1 MNINHHNYEDFFIL
15 YLDNELNQEE
25 RKAVEDFLLAN
36 PDLQREMDSL
46 KQTIFSPD
54 QDLVFEGK
62 EQLMVG
68 DSSLI
73 NIYNYESFLVQHVD
87 GELLHHEVVELEKFL
102 ALNPYAQQELNW
114 LKKTRSEPDTA
125 VVFGDKS
132 SLYRHEEVKRMYPV
146 RWLKQAIAAAVII
159 AAGTGIFMFSNNS
172 GDTDAIITASEPSKQ
187 TIESVIDKTI
197 PSTNNENQTADAEP
211 ATSSPIIKDIIE
223 KNPAPVQFAAVQQPV
238 KKQQPQNTDDDMAAA
253 TTNELEKPIGIPVRV
268 KEILAE
274 EDRLYANLHKQN
286 INEQVVTNDLP
297 VRTTNEASPEN
308 NQFIYAADVEPE
320 NKKIRGFF
328 RKATRIF
335 ERTTNIAAAN
345 EDDKL
350 LVGGFAINLK

>member
-36 PDLQREMDSL
+36 PDLQSEMASL
-46 KQTIFSPD
+46 KQTILSPD
-54 QDLVFEGK
+54 ENLVFEGK

-87 GELLHHEVVELEKFL
+87 GELLRHEVVELEKFL
-102 ALNPYAQQELNW
+102 ALNPYAQHELNW
-114 LKKTRSEPDTA
+114 LKETRSEPDTNI
-125 VVFGDKS
+125 VFGDKT
-132 SLYRHEEVKRMYPV
+132 SLYRHEDVKRMYPV
-146 RWLKQAIAAAVII
+146 RWWKQAVAAAVLI
-159 AAGTGIFMFSNNS
+159 AAGTGIFMFSDS
-172 GDTDAIITASEPSKQ
+172 SSDSDAIITASESSKQ
-187 TIESVIDKTI
+187 TIETVIDKTG
-197 PSTNNENQTADAEP
+197 PAKVNENQTADIEP
-211 ATSSPIIKDIIE
+211 GTSSPIIKEQIE
-223 KNPAPVQFAAVQQPV
+223 NTPAPVQFAAIQQPV
-238 KKQQPQNTDDDMAAA
+238 KNEQQNAGNNISSA
-253 TTNELEKPIGIPVRV
+253 TINELEKPLGIPVTV
-268 KEILAE
+268 KEIVT
-274 EDRLYANLHKQN
+274 EDQLYANLHKQN

-297 VRTTNEASPEN
+297 VRTTNEASPDN
-308 NQFIYAADVEPE
+308 NQFTYAADVEPE

-345 EDDKL
+345 DDDKL

>member
-36 PDLQREMDSL
+36 PDLQREMASL
-46 KQTIFSPD
+46 KQTILSPD
-54 QDLVFEGK
+54 QHLIFEGK

-102 ALNPYAQQELNW
+102 ALNPYALHELNW
-114 LKKTRSEPDTA
+114 LKETRSEPDTA

-159 AAGTGIFMFSNNS
+159 AVGTGIFMFTNNS
-172 GDTDAIITASEPSKQ
+172 SDTDAVITAIEPSQQ
-187 TIESVIDKTI
+187 TIESVLDKTVPARI
-197 PSTNNENQTADAEP
+197 NNNQTADTEP
-211 ATSSPIIKDIIE
+211 GTSSPKLKEIIE
-223 KNPAPVQFAAVQQPV
+223 KSPAPVQFAAIQQPV
-238 KKQQPQNTDDDMAAA
+238 NKQPQNTDDNISYA
-253 TTNELEKPIGIPVRV
+253 TTNELEKPIGIPVSV
-268 KEILAE
+268 KEILTE
-274 EDRLYANLHKQN
+274 EDRFYANLHKQN
-286 INEQVVTNDLP
+286 INDQVVTNDLP
-297 VRTTNEASPEN
+297 VRTTIEASPEN
-308 NQFIYAADVEPE
+308 DQFIYAADVEPE

-345 EDDKL
+345 EDDIL